1 MSASRSAA
9 KATRNSRSSL
19 VCTVS
24 SSPRAAPKR
33 SAHAPSLQYPAN
45 LLDGG
50 SLASAVLLLFAGDAD
65 ARPRD
70 GIEPRGGDGFPAIPA
85 QAVGP
90 LLHAL
95 EGFFDRLQDLGVGLF
110 QLQLDVHLVG
120 AGRLV

>member
-24 SSPRAAPKR
+24 SSPGEPASTGVR
-33 SAHAPSLQYPAN
+33 S
-45 LLDGG
+45 
-50 SLASAVLLLFAGDAD
+50 SAVLLLFAGDAD

-70 GIEPRGGDGFPAIPA
+70 GVQPRGGHVLAAIPA

-95 EGFFDRLQDLGVGLF
+95 EGLFDRLQDLGVGLF

-120 AGRLV
+120 AGCL